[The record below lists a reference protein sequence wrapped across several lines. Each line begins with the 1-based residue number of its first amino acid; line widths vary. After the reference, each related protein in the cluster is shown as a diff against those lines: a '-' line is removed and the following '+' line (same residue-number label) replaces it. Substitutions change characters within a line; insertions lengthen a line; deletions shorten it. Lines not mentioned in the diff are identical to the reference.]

1 MKRLGQ
7 SLLFSIL
14 LMLLIPVSA
23 SASAAVSE
31 GDTVS
36 ENSSGAIRTVSNKYR
51 IMVLSSYAMGDEVS
65 SLEIEGLQ
73 KALPSDKCE
82 VSYEFMDTRRFSSGY
97 DLSVLYIFLM
107 KKLSRMPEFDCYIA
121 VDDSALDF
129 LMAREDIVGDVPI
142 VYFGIQNSKIIEHAS
157 KSSGITGVQ
166 ENYDF
171 ASNFDTIK
179 NLFPGRNNIIFVT
192 DSSLAGKDDTLS
204 FTAAVE
210 ADGRFSYEILNISET
225 PESEVKGKL
234 SAAGADSVVIIQNT
248 FNLNDGSISTL
259 GYMTDMLMPYISVPV
274 FSVNMDLTE
283 HGTFGGI
290 IYDCVASGEMAGKMA
305 LQIAEGADPSDV
317 PVVTDTPVKAV
328 FNKKMMDHY
337 MIKASALPADA
348 IIVNNEK
355 NFWQRYYKPIV
366 AMTLVISFLL
376 LLIALL
382 SRRVSS
388 QKEEI
393 DSDEEIMRIVTNDAI
408 NFAAVI
414 NVKDA
419 MVKLRSGAWTK
430 KGAIVPESERTIPY
444 KVFIEKAAQNIHDK
458 KVRERFLK
466 VSDLKY
472 TVETLKRQ
480 PEICESMELKP
491 ENGPIMQKQFN
502 LSRLDKDVNRILI
515 YETDVTQV
523 LSAEREKNELLRKA
537 AEAAERAN
545 AAKTNF
551 VSRIS
556 HDIRTPIGAILNLT
570 DFAKKD
576 MDDREALTD
585 DIEKIATSGR
595 FLLSLIN
602 DVLDISKIDSNNLEL
617 SEEKYNFTDYIS
629 EIRNI
634 MDPMC
639 SVKGLKNE
647 VNGTEESNGYF
658 MMIDKVRINQITL
671 NIISNA
677 VKYTPEGG
685 KVSYSG
691 GIYDVKDGKGTL
703 CFTVKDDGIG
713 MSEEFQKVMFD
724 EFSQDSDNP
733 ERRKVTTGT
742 GLGLSIVKRITELM
756 SGTIEVKSEV
766 GKGTEMKVSIP
777 VKVEHTEGAGKTETD
792 TDREDGKMHF
802 SGKVLLAEDNLINAE
817 IAKRMIEETGV
828 SVEHAENGA
837 EELEIFRKAPQGTY
851 IAIFQDIQMPVMNG
865 YDAAAAIRVF
875 EKEEGRDIRI
885 PIIAMTA
892 DAFTDALERSKEA
905 GMDSFITKPIKEEE
919 IRAMLSKYTE
929 GD

>member
-1 MKRLGQ
+1 MKRLGR

-259 GYMTDMLMPYISVPV
+259 GYMTDMLMPYISVPL

-388 QKEEI
+388 
-393 DSDEEIMRIVTNDAI
+393 AI

-647 VNGTEESNGYF
+647 VNGTEEGNGYV

-792 TDREDGKMHF
+792 TDREDGKVHF

-865 YDAAAAIRVF
+865 YDAAAAIRKF